1 VSIYEHAP
9 NPHTVKRL
17 SGQAPP
23 PAKVDDQRVGLNG
36 RIGLMITTLVGTMV
50 CAYVFAAIALVSLPS
65 AIRSHSLTIL
75 IAWVSSTFLQL
86 ILLPVIIVGQ
96 NLQAKASDKRAEQT
110 YKDAEAVL
118 REAIEIQKHLRAQD
132 DVLGQLVANVK
143 ASSADGS
150 CGSADRG
157 GGWRDGRAD
166 GGGQALLRARP
177 DLLRDLGI
185 VVEDHDEVL
194 VIEPVQVAVVER
206 PDGRGTGRLV
216 DERHLTEEI
225 ARVQLRE
232 RRAVLTDHLD
242 RASIDE
248 VHVAAEA
255 AGANH
260 LVAGQ
265 EGNGLEVERDLSQEL
280 LVRAREQ
287 GHGLQQVALHVQRD
301 LHAQA
306 RRQPVE
312 DL

>member
-132 DVLGQLVANVK
+132 DVLGQLVANVRRSQPTDR
-143 ASSADGS
+143 AGALTEGEAGVTVARMAAGRRSSA
-150 CGSADRG
+150 
-157 GGWRDGRAD
+157 
-166 GGGQALLRARP
+166 
-177 DLLRDLGI
+177 RDLICCAISG
-185 VVEDHDEVL
+185 
-194 VIEPVQVAVVER
+194 
-206 PDGRGTGRLV
+206 
-216 DERHLTEEI
+216 
-225 ARVQLRE
+225 
-232 RRAVLTDHLD
+232 
-242 RASIDE
+242 
-248 VHVAAEA
+248 
-255 AGANH
+255 
-260 LVAGQ
+260 
-265 EGNGLEVERDLSQEL
+265 
-280 LVRAREQ
+280 
-287 GHGLQQVALHVQRD
+287 
-301 LHAQA
+301 
-306 RRQPVE
+306 
-312 DL
+312 